1 MRIKRPENQG
11 PLTPVSAAAQ
21 RRQAAASPQ
30 HGGPSSIFQTP
41 SRSRFDKSL
50 PNSPERQRRK
60 RVVDSPPPKKP
71 ARLPGFYNAF
81 EPSPLKT
88 SLQFSQVAQSTQI
101 NGKGKQR
108 VEEPSFDLQSV
119 PAEDLFFN
127 PRPTQEDAHAQLSPL
142 SSPLQE
148 EQREE
153 VLISEADVQKDTSG
167 PSGSAEPITSSPAED
182 DVDMKDE
189 TKPAEPAA
197 PTEPLLT
204 PDWTKEVCVVSC
216 DPYDVADILRSRKLQ
231 GIILTHKHHGSK
243 LPTFQLLLNHD
254 MPATAPLERDQEY
267 TAQIA
272 QLLESLGDVAH
283 MSADEDADDVVH
295 SVERTLSTMGRI
307 LCGVGS
313 VCDLPL
319 PSFGA
324 Y

>member
-1 MRIKRPENQG
+1 MLQRHELETNVRKTPWSVRIKRPENQG

-41 SRSRFDKSL
+41 SRSRIDKSL

-88 SLQFSQVAQSTQI
+88 SLQFSQAAQAAQSTQV

-108 VEEPSFDLQSV
+108 VEEPSFDLQNV

-127 PRPTQEDAHAQLSPL
+127 PRPTQEDAQARLSPL
-142 SSPLQE
+142 SSPPQE

-153 VLISEADVQKDTSG
+153 VLIPEADVQKDTSG
-167 PSGSAEPITSSPAED
+167 PSGSAEPVTSSPAED

-204 PDWTKEVCVVSC
+204 PDWTKEVWVVFC
-216 DPYDVADILRSRKLQ
+216 NLFDIPDIL
-231 GIILTHKHHGSK
+231 
-243 LPTFQLLLNHD
+243 
-254 MPATAPLERDQEY
+254 
-267 TAQIA
+267 
-272 QLLESLGDVAH
+272 
-283 MSADEDADDVVH
+283 
-295 SVERTLSTMGRI
+295 
-307 LCGVGS
+307 
-313 VCDLPL
+313 
-319 PSFGA
+319 
-324 Y
+324 